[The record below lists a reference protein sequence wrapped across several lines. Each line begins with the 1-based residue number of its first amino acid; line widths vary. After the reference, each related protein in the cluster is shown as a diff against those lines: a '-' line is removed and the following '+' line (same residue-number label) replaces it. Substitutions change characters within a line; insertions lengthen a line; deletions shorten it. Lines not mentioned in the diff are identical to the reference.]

1 VELVATFLL
10 VWLLIAA
17 ALNFAAERFLSPELR
32 SRRLWR
38 NLTGLLILSVSFLA
52 VWVPYRVF
60 LGPYLTAEYDRMF
73 EGRRSAA
80 QDCGARYSHARTRRD
95 SVTVDTMHPVSDVTD
110 PHAFLTCRLLRESGE
125 LECGPGS
132 QC

>member
-38 NLTGLLILSVSFLA
+38 NLTGLLILSVSFLV

-73 EGRRSAA
+73 EGRRAAA

-95 SVTVDTMHPVSDVTD
+95 SVTIT
-110 PHAFLTCRLLRESGE
+110 
-125 LECGPGS
+125 
-132 QC
+132 QCTRCQT

>member
-1 VELVATFLL
+1 MELVATFLL

-17 ALNFAAERFLSPELR
+17 ALNFAAERFLSAELR

-60 LGPYLTAEYDRMF
+60 LLPYLTAEYDRMF
-73 EGRRSAA
+73 EGRRAA
-80 QDCGARYSHARTRRD
+80 AEDCRARYSHARTTRD
-95 SVTVDTMHPVSDVTD
+95 TAAVDTMHPVADVTD
-110 PHAFLTCRLLRESGE
+110 ANSSLTCGLLRKIGE
-125 LECGPGS
+125 LASP
-132 QC
+132 